1 MTYEISFQ
9 PQYCVS
15 DEVASIVRDSLEFSP
30 YKMEAEGEALTK
42 AIKKSTAIS
51 LKTLFASMGRELSGE
66 NDCFALTL
74 NGKFTPST
82 VDAIVFRILVEK
94 QFVEPFSKYL
104 HKDLLECAVNGSLN
118 TEFSQLSVVGNE
130 LVLFGTKACETK
142 EEPIWKKPV
151 VLEPV

>member
-15 DEVASIVRDSLEFSP
+15 DEVASIIRDSLEFSP
-30 YKMEAEGEALTK
+30 YKMEAEGEELTK
-42 AIKKSTAIS
+42 AIKKSTATS
-51 LKTLFASMGRELSGE
+51 LKTLLSSMGRELSGE
-66 NDCFALTL
+66 NDCFALTI

-82 VDAIVFRILVEK
+82 LDAIVFRVLVEK
-94 QFVEPFSKYL
+94 QFVEQFSKYL
-104 HKDLLECAVNGSLN
+104 HKDLIDCAFSGSLN
-118 TEFSQLSVVGNE
+118 TEFSQLAVVGNE

-142 EEPIWKKPV
+142 AEPIWRKTV